1 MKVYVATDMEGASGV
16 TQELM
21 TFADQ
26 PRYQEGRR
34 ALTYDVNAAVR
45 GARAAGATEIIVSD
59 GHGACG
65 GYNLIF
71 EELESGAQY
80 HLGSPGQHYADGC
93 DESTDLAFLVAY
105 HAQAGSWPA
114 VLDHTQSSRA
124 IVDIRANGEPLG
136 ELGWTAAVCGHFG
149 VPVGLVTG
157 DDATCAEA
165 RELLGNVVT
174 AQVKRARSR
183 TCAICLAPGDAR
195 RLIEEKA
202 REAVERAAE
211 FKPFVIAGP
220 ITVRVQYLRTEQA
233 QSWRRRPNVTMI
245 DGRTV
250 EYQAANAFEA
260 MQRYVGYD
268 TNG

>member
-1 MKVYVATDMEGASGV
+1 MKVYMATDMEGASGI

-34 ALTYDVNAAVR
+34 ALTADINAAVR
-45 GARAAGATEIIVSD
+45 GAKAGGATEIIVAD

-65 GYNLIF
+65 GYNVIF
-71 EELESGAQY
+71 EELESGAEY
-80 HLGSPGQHYADGC
+80 HLGSSGQYYADGC
-93 DESTDLAFLVAY
+93 DEQTDLAFLVAY
-105 HAQAGSWPA
+105 HAQAGTWPA
-114 VLDHTQSSRA
+114 ILDHTQSSRA
-124 IVDIRANGEPLG
+124 IVDLRANGEALG

-165 RELLGNVVT
+165 RELLGEVVT

-202 REAVERAAE
+202 QEAVERAGE
-211 FKPFVIAGP
+211 FRPFVIPGP
-220 ITVRVQYLRTEQA
+220 ITVRVQYLRTEMA
-233 QSWRRRPNVTMI
+233 QGWRRRRDVEMI
-245 DGRTV
+245 DARTV
-250 EYQAANAFEA
+250 EYEAANALEA
-260 MQRYVGYD
+260 MQIYAGYA
-268 TNG
+268 